1 MRNKVLIL
9 VMMLCPILMAQ
20 NNPYVDD
27 KLIHFGF
34 SLGVN
39 FTAYGV
45 TESMDSVAIYQN
57 GQPVNEI
64 CHVRQSGLMPGFSVG
79 FITDL
84 RLSEHWNLRI
94 TPGLTFSSRTL
105 KYLTES
111 GHAVQDGLDSGDK
124 IDVLAIPIQIPVFL
138 KWSGNREGNYRPYI
152 LLGGGAGYNV
162 FPDRKKPVC
171 QKGWDAFIEAG
182 FGINLYFSWF
192 KFCPEIRYQ
201 IGFMD
206 QLMHAGE
213 RPEITETNA
222 FYSNAIDRLTNH
234 TISIVFNFE

>member
-1 MRNKVLIL
+1 M
-9 VMMLCPILMAQ
+9 PSMAQ

-27 KLIHFGF
+27 KLVHFGF

-39 FTAYGV
+39 FMAYGV
-45 TESMDSVAIYQN
+45 QESLDSVPIYQN
-57 GQPVNEI
+57 GQPTNEI
-64 CHVRQSGLMPGFSVG
+64 CHVRQSSVMPGFTVG

-84 RLSEHWNLRI
+84 RLSKHLNLRF
-94 TPGLTFSSRTL
+94 TPGLAFSSRTL

-111 GHAVQDGLDSGDK
+111 GNSVQDGLESNSTV
-124 IDVLAIPIQIPVFL
+124 DVLAIPIQIPLYL
-138 KWSGNREGNYRPYI
+138 KWSADRETNYRPYVI
-152 LLGGGAGYNV
+152 LGGGASYNV

-182 FGINLYFSWF
+182 FGCDLYFSWF

-206 QLMHAGE
+206 VLMPVSE

-222 FYSNAIDRLTNH
+222 FYTNSISRLTNH
-234 TISIVFNFE
+234 MISLVFNFE